1 MVASAALTLLV
12 KTLVERTRPPT
23 ATMLG
28 PVDSSYAFPSGHTLN
43 ATVFFGL
50 VAALALT
57 RVRSR
62 LGRVAVVL
70 AWLGASLAVG
80 ASRLYLGYH
89 WLTDVLAGWSI
100 AAVVLSLAAIGYWL
114 LRARRLRATPDEDRA
129 ARVET
134 A

>member
-1 MVASAALTLLV
+1 
-12 KTLVERTRPPT
+12 
-23 ATMLG
+23 MLG